1 MAPIGAMTRPWR
13 AMEGT
18 RVTERGGGGGGGG
31 EGDADNNWTLTLDGE
46 STHEDTVNLSY
57 LGWGMEGY
65 EEGKMPTLAV
75 LLRSFF

>member
-18 RVTERGGGGGGGG
+18 RVTERGGGG

-57 LGWGMEGY
+57 LGWGDG
-65 EEGKMPTLAV
+65 GL
-75 LLRSFF
+75 